1 MKQTILGILIAVA
14 GITSAQAQTLRVDPI
29 YVGGTA
35 YFEVH
40 NGTPAATAIICYS
53 RSGSGPFTLSNGL
66 VLDLSMP
73 IKHLNPFILDALGSG
88 DLGPFPVPNSAVAN
102 MQLWF
107 QGVQLD
113 MWANPIYSVTN
124 MVPMTVLQSNNYPPY
139 AADDNSSVT
148 LDTPVVIDALANDW
162 DPDGD
167 AISLVAVL
175 PPTYG
180 TALIVSGQIEYTPLA
195 GYVGADLFTYVITDG
210 LHQATGTVFLDVA
223 SGLAVWG
230 KDLVPS
236 SSPPSGNDFTH
247 VSVGAGAATVVKS
260 DGSLVSW
267 GTDTYG
273 QVTDTPV
280 GNDFTQTSV
289 GEWHSIAL
297 KSDGSLVSWG
307 ADTYGQVTDT
317 PVGNDFTQV
326 AGGLFHSVA
335 LKSDGSLMSWG
346 WDFYGQVSNTPTTN
360 DFVQVAA
367 GYGHSVALKSDG
379 SLASWGDDFYG
390 QVSNTPGGND
400 FTQVAVGDDYS
411 VAVKSDGSLASWG
424 SDSSGQV
431 SNTPGGNDFTQ
442 VAGGFGHSVALK
454 SDGSLVS
461 WGYDAYGQV
470 TDTPTSNDFIQV
482 AVGGLWS
489 VAIKQ

>member
-280 GNDFTQTSV
+280 GNDFTQ
-289 GEWHSIAL
+289 
-297 KSDGSLVSWG
+297 
-307 ADTYGQVTDT
+307 
-317 PVGNDFTQV
+317 V